1 MSDALSDQPDGRA
14 SVNAL
19 LLEYLSLPGVT
30 TWPGADALTVEEVLA
45 SYPEAV
51 AAGRAPALDELI
63 AWHPELTD
71 ELRAFF
77 AAHASKA
84 VKSCTT
90 TESSLTSATEET
102 SGGR

>member
-1 MSDALSDQPDGRA
+1 MSDALPEQPDGRA
-14 SVNAL
+14 RVNAL

-63 AWHPELTD
+63 ARHPERTD

-77 AAHASKA
+77 AAHALKA
-84 VKSCTT
+84 AKDCTT
-90 TESSLTSATEET
+90 SSPTEAVP
-102 SGGR
+102 

>member
-1 MSDALSDQPDGRA
+1 MSDALSDQPDGRT

-19 LLEYLSLPGVT
+19 LLAYLSLPGVT

-63 AWHPELTD
+63 ARHPERTV

-77 AAHASKA
+77 AAHALKA
-84 VKSCTT
+84 AKDCTT
-90 TESSLTSATEET
+90 SSPTEAVP
-102 SGGR
+102 

>member
-1 MSDALSDQPDGRA
+1 MSDALSDQPDGRT

-19 LLEYLSLPGVT
+19 LLDYLSLPGVT

-63 AWHPELTD
+63 AQHPKLTD

-77 AAHASKA
+77 AAHALKA
-84 VKSCTT
+84 AKGCTT
-90 TESSLTSATEET
+90 SSPTEAVP
-102 SGGR
+102 

>member
-1 MSDALSDQPDGRA
+1 
-14 SVNAL
+14 VNAL

-63 AWHPELTD
+63 ARHPERTD

-84 VKSCTT
+84 VKNCTT
-90 TESSLTSATEET
+90 TESSLTSATEEA
-102 SGGR
+102 SRGRQVPVEPTGA

>member
-1 MSDALSDQPDGRA
+1 MSDALSDQPDGRT

-19 LLEYLSLPGVT
+19 LLDYLSLPGVT

-63 AWHPELTD
+63 ARHPERTV

-77 AAHASKA
+77 AAHALKA
-84 VKSCTT
+84 AKDCTT
-90 TESSLTSATEET
+90 SSPTEAVP
-102 SGGR
+102 

>member
-1 MSDALSDQPDGRA
+1 MSDALPEQPDGRT

-19 LLEYLSLPGVT
+19 LLDYLALPDVT
-30 TWPGADALTVEEVLA
+30 IWPGADALRVEVVLA

-63 AWHPELTD
+63 AQHPKLTD

-77 AAHASKA
+77 AAHALKA
-84 VKSCTT
+84 AKGCTT
-90 TESSLTSATEET
+90 SSPTEAAP
-102 SGGR
+102 

>member
-1 MSDALSDQPDGRA
+1 MPHTLSDQPDGRT

-19 LLEYLSLPGVT
+19 LLDYLALPDVT
-30 TWPGADALTVEEVLA
+30 IWPGADALRVEEVLA

-63 AWHPELTD
+63 ARHPELTD

-77 AAHASKA
+77 AAHAGKA
-84 VKSCTT
+84 AKSCTT
-90 TESSLTSATEET
+90 YSPTEAVP
-102 SGGR
+102 

>member
-63 AWHPELTD
+63 ARHPELTV

-77 AAHASKA
+77 AAPALKA
-84 VKSCTT
+84 AKDCTT
-90 TESSLTSATEET
+90 YSPTEAVP
-102 SGGR
+102 

>member
-1 MSDALSDQPDGRA
+1 MSDALSDQPDGRT

-19 LLEYLSLPGVT
+19 LLDYLSLPGVT

-63 AWHPELTD
+63 AQHPKLTD

-77 AAHASKA
+77 AAHALKA
-84 VKSCTT
+84 ARGCTT
-90 TESSLTSATEET
+90 SSPTEAVP
-102 SGGR
+102 